1 MGMADAGAK
10 VYYYYFTHVSTDL
23 LILDRER
30 GVGQG
35 IDGLLMVTG
44 IEKRE
49 SYDSKGDTGEDSRF
63 C

>member
-1 MGMADAGAK
+1 MADAGAK

-23 LILDRER
+23 LILIGGE
-30 GVGQG
+30 GVGHG

-49 SYDSKGDTGEDSRF
+49 SYDSKGDTGEDSRL